1 VSENGAGHRA
11 TGDSAGHRATGDSAG
26 HRATGD
32 SAGHRATGDSAGHR
46 ATGDSAGH
54 RATGDSAGHRER
66 LRARLL
72 AGGGDGF
79 HDYELLEYLLGLAI
93 PRRDTKPLAKQ
104 LLAEFGSLPVL
115 LAATPLELKRV
126 DGLGEGAIAA
136 LKFVEAVSLRSLR
149 AAALDRPVLSG
160 WQALTDYL
168 HATMAHRVTEEFR
181 VIFLNNR
188 NIMIRDEA
196 MGQGTVNQAPVYP
209 REIVKRALELGA
221 SGLVLVH
228 NHPSGDPQPSRDDI
242 VMTKAVIDA
251 GRHLG
256 LSVHDH
262 VIIGRG
268 GHVSLRS
275 QGLI

>member
-1 VSENGAGHRA
+1 M
-11 TGDSAGHRATGDSAG
+11 TDSDIGS
-26 HRATGD
+26 
-32 SAGHRATGDSAGHR
+32 
-46 ATGDSAGH
+46 
-54 RATGDSAGHRER
+54 GHRER

-93 PRRDTKPLAKQ
+93 PRRDTKPLAKR
-104 LLAEFGSLPVL
+104 LLAEFGSLSVL
-115 LAATPLELKRV
+115 MAATPAELSRV
-126 DGLGEGAIAA
+126 EGLGDSAAAAI
-136 LKFVEAVSLRSLR
+136 KFVEATALR
-149 AAALDRPVLSG
+149 ALRTAALDRPVLSG

-168 HATMAHRVTEEFR
+168 HAAMAHRVTEEFR

-188 NIMIRDEA
+188 NVMIRDEP
-196 MGQGTVNQAPVYP
+196 MGAGTINSAPVYP

-221 SGLVLVH
+221 VGMVLVH

-242 VMTKAVIDA
+242 VMTKAIIEA

-262 VIIGRG
+262 VIIGRS
-268 GHVSLRS
+268 GHVSMRA

>member
-1 VSENGAGHRA
+1 MSEVAAAASG
-11 TGDSAGHRATGDSAG
+11 
-26 HRATGD
+26 
-32 SAGHRATGDSAGHR
+32 
-46 ATGDSAGH
+46 
-54 RATGDSAGHRER
+54 AGHRER

-79 HDYELLEYLLGLAI
+79 HEYELLEYLLALAI

-104 LLAEFGSLPVL
+104 LLAEFGG
-115 LAATPLELKRV
+115 LAALIAASPAELSRV
-126 DGLGEGAIAA
+126 DGLGEGAAA
-136 LKFVEAVSLRSLR
+136 AIKFVEAVMLRSLR
-149 AAALDRPVLSG
+149 TAALDRPVLSG

-168 HATMAHRVTEEFR
+168 HATLAHRATEQFR
-181 VIFLNNR
+181 VIYLNTR

-196 MGQGTVNQAPVYP
+196 MGDGTINAAPVYP
-209 REIVKRALELGA
+209 REIVKRALELQA
-221 SGLVLVH
+221 AAVILVH

-242 VMTKAVIDA
+242 TMTRAIIDA
-251 GRHLG
+251 GRPLG

-268 GHVSLRS
+268 GHVSMRA

>member
-1 VSENGAGHRA
+1 MADSPDIDPGSRG
-11 TGDSAGHRATGDSAG
+11 GD
-26 HRATGD
+26 
-32 SAGHRATGDSAGHR
+32 
-46 ATGDSAGH
+46 
-54 RATGDSAGHRER
+54 AGHRER

-93 PRRDTKPLAKQ
+93 PRRDTKPLAKR
-104 LLAEFGSLPVL
+104 LLDEFGGLPAL
-115 LAATPLELKRV
+115 LAASPAELARL
-126 DGLGEGAIAA
+126 DGLGPGAVAA
-136 LKFVEAVSLRSLR
+136 IKFVEAVSLRSLR

-168 HATMAHRVTEEFR
+168 HASMAHRTTEEFR

-188 NIMIRDEA
+188 NVMMRDEA
-196 MGQGTVNQAPVYP
+196 MGQGTINAAPVYP

-221 SGLVLVH
+221 TSLVLVH

-242 VMTKAVIDA
+242 QMTRAIIEA

-256 LSVHDH
+256 LGLHDH

-268 GHVSLRS
+268 GHVSMRA

>member
-1 VSENGAGHRA
+1 M
-11 TGDSAGHRATGDSAG
+11 SAPD
-26 HRATGD
+26 
-32 SAGHRATGDSAGHR
+32 
-46 ATGDSAGH
+46 
-54 RATGDSAGHRER
+54 DSAGHRER

-93 PRRDTKPLAKQ
+93 PRRDTKPLAKR
-104 LLAEFGSLPVL
+104 LLAEFGTLPVL
-115 LAATPLELKRV
+115 LAAAPAELARV
-126 DGLGEGAIAA
+126 EGLGEGTAAAI
-136 LKFVEAVSLRSLR
+136 KFVEAVALRSLR
-149 AAALDRPVLSG
+149 TAALDRPVLSG

-168 HATMAHRVTEEFR
+168 HAAMAHRTTEAFR

-188 NIMIRDEA
+188 NVMIRDEV
-196 MGQGTVNQAPVYP
+196 MGEGTINSAPVYP

-221 SGLVLVH
+221 AGLILVH

-242 VMTKAVIDA
+242 MMTKAVVEA

-256 LSVHDH
+256 LAVHDH
-262 VIIGRG
+262 VIIGVG
-268 GHVSLRS
+268 GHVSMRA

>member
-1 VSENGAGHRA
+1 MRA
-11 TGDSAGHRATGDSAG
+11 ANDTAADSGK
-26 HRATGD
+26 
-32 SAGHRATGDSAGHR
+32 
-46 ATGDSAGH
+46 
-54 RATGDSAGHRER
+54 GHRER

-104 LLAEFGSLPVL
+104 LLAEFGSLAAL
-115 LAATPLELKRV
+115 LAASPAAMSRI

-136 LKFVEAVSLRSLR
+136 IKFVEATVLRSLR
-149 AAALDRPVLSG
+149 TAALDRPVLSG

-168 HATMAHRVTEEFR
+168 HAAMAHRMTEEFR
-181 VIFLNNR
+181 VIFLNSR
-188 NIMIRDEA
+188 NIMVSDEA
-196 MGQGTVNQAPVYP
+196 MGEGTVNAAPVYP

-221 SGLVLVH
+221 SSVILVH
-228 NHPSGDPQPSRDDI
+228 NHPSGDAQPSRDDI
-242 VMTKAVIDA
+242 VMTKAVIEA

-268 GHVSLRS
+268 GHVSMKA